1 MGVVIVE
8 ALHSITEASHTNPL
22 VEEALMEGEDSNSF
36 EVLNEYKRFK
46 QLSSEEV

>member
-8 ALHSITEASHTNPL
+8 ALHSITEAFHTNPQ

-36 EVLNEYKRFK
+36 VVLNEYKHFEE
-46 QLSSEEV
+46 LSSEEV